1 MKSLPHAV
9 EELIDHT
16 DLGDLIAHT
25 GLRDSIGDTGL
36 WNSCVFSKGGVFS
49 SHTKGSLCFPQ
60 GGIAFYHTES

>member
-9 EELIDHT
+9 GELIDHT

-36 WNSCVFSKGGVFS
+36 WNSCVFPKGGVFS
-49 SHTKGSLCFPQ
+49 SHTRGSLCFPQ
-60 GGIAFYHTES
+60 DGIAFYHTES